1 MREINNKKD
10 QPEMNRVIENVIE
23 NKRDDQHSN
32 PPTTMAERQRQ
43 RFVDKATKVSAK
55 YLRRLAELPGD
66 PVAMQPFFTVLSGIY
81 VEMKNVAKPADT
93 KIVGTYCVMVPDELI
108 YAVGAQPVK
117 LCSGSYTA
125 FAIGDDLV
133 PRDACP
139 LIKAV
144 MGFQAMEVM
153 PIYDDCALMVVPIT
167 CDCKKKMAGMLKQ
180 RVPTYALHVP
190 TAKSEDRDME
200 QYVQELYQLIPELEA
215 VTGQTISYQSLAA
228 SIDAMGFAQY
238 QMSKFNEFKK
248 HVPAL
253 IKGTHAMALMNAFS
267 YLPVE
272 QWSQQLHILNQV
284 VDAMVTNT
292 GIDNNA
298 AASALIEK
306 MCSRRGINR
315 AQVRYTMA
323 TGYSRK
329 VFDIADDDISEITAH
344 AYGVRL
350 TAPPD
355 YRPGMIIDIGGQDS
369 KIIYLDSHYAVKNFT
384 MNDKCAAGTGKF
396 MEVIA
401 QILETTIDQV
411 GPLSLE
417 SKAPC
422 DINST
427 CVVFAQ
433 SEVVSLVARKY
444 DRRDI
449 LAGMHLSMAKRII
462 KMMKKAEKGGDIL
475 MTGGGALN
483 IGVHKAFEEEL
494 MRDVYVARHPQF
506 NGAIGAALIA
516 SERA

>member
-1 MREINNKKD
+1 MSKKYYAGLD
-10 QPEMNRVIENVIE
+10 GG
-23 NKRDDQHSN
+23 S
-32 PPTTMAERQRQ
+32 TYT
-43 RFVDKATKVSAK
+43 KAA
-55 YLRRLAELPGD
+55 L
-66 PVAMQPFFTVLSGIY
+66 
-81 VEMKNVAKPADT
+81 
-93 KIVGTYCVMVPDELI
+93 
-108 YAVGAQPVK
+108 
-117 LCSGSYTA
+117 
-125 FAIGDDLV
+125 IGD
-133 PRDACP
+133 
-139 LIKAV
+139 
-144 MGFQAMEVM
+144 
-153 PIYDDCALMVVPIT
+153 
-167 CDCKKKMAGMLKQ
+167 
-180 RVPTYALHVP
+180 
-190 TAKSEDRDME
+190 
-200 QYVQELYQLIPELEA
+200 
-215 VTGQTISYQSLAA
+215 
-228 SIDAMGFAQY
+228 
-238 QMSKFNEFKK
+238 
-248 HVPAL
+248 
-253 IKGTHAMALMNAFS
+253 
-267 YLPVE
+267 
-272 QWSQQLHILNQV
+272 NQV

-298 AASALIEK
+298 AASSLIEK
-306 MCSRRGINR
+306 MCQRRGISR
-315 AQVRYTMA
+315 SEVRYTMA

-344 AYGVRL
+344 AYGVRV
-350 TAPPD
+350 TAPKE

-369 KIIYLDSHYAVKNFT
+369 KIIYLDKHYAVKNFS

-462 KMMKKAEKGGDIL
+462 KMMKKSEKGGDIL

-483 IGVHKAFEEEL
+483 IGVHRAFEEEM
-494 MRDVYVARHPQF
+494 MRDVYVARFPQF